1 MSKPENTKT
10 TDTAATEDT
19 VIPVESELAPEN
31 PMIEEAIAT
40 EAAHRANWLSIL
52 VAVMALAGSGA
63 VGWMGWQEIQVLRKE
78 ITASSAL
85 APVVTRLEGRVD
97 QHQSQFSEIQQ
108 QLNALAMQIERTES
122 RNQSVIDRVEGVAE
136 QLARA
141 QVDTRT
147 SYTLAEA
154 EYLLK
159 LADQR
164 LLIERNPETAIVL
177 MRTAQALLGQ
187 LDDGRLLPIREQLAA
202 DVQALSSVERVDV
215 LGMQAEL
222 LALDAVLD
230 ALELPVR
237 RLQVIEAEQTEAAP
251 MNDWL
256 QTLSEFIRIREV
268 DAPIAPLVT
277 AADAGRAR
285 EVLRLSLEQ
294 IKVAMLRED
303 QALFDASVSQAIRV
317 TQHFFSTVEGAGLR
331 VMQTL
336 EQLAGQKVVR
346 PIPDASAGLRALQTF
361 RQAEV
366 SRRAIANEVQQ

>member
-31 PMIEEAIAT
+31 PLIEEAIAT

-85 APVVTRLEGRVD
+85 APVVPRLEGRID
-97 QHQSQFSEIQQ
+97 QHQSQLSEIQQ
-108 QLNALAMQIERTES
+108 QLNALAMQIERAEN

-202 DVQALSSVERVDV
+202 DVQALSSVERIDV

-303 QALFDASVSQAIRV
+303 QALFDASVNQAIRV

-336 EQLAGQKVVR
+336 DQLAGQKVVR
-346 PIPDASAGLRALQTF
+346 PIPDASAGLRALQAF

>member
-1 MSKPENTKT
+1 MSKPENQESTE
-10 TDTAATEDT
+10 AAVTEEAA
-19 VIPVESELAPEN
+19 IPAESELAPES
-31 PMIEEAIAT
+31 PSVEEAIAT
-40 EAAHRANWLSIL
+40 EAAHRASWLSIL
-52 VAVMALAGSGA
+52 LAVMAMAGSGA
-63 VGWMGWQEIQVLRKE
+63 VGWMGWQEIQLLRQDLSE
-78 ITASSAL
+78 NTLVAGAIN
-85 APVVTRLEGRVD
+85 RLET
-97 QHQSQFSEIQQ
+97 QATQQQSKLADLQQ
-108 QLNALAMQIERTES
+108 QLDAMVTQLDRTER

-154 EYLLK
+154 EYVLK

-187 LDDGRLLPIREQLAA
+187 LEDGRLLPIREQLAR
-202 DVQALSSVERVDV
+202 DVQVLSSVERVDV
-215 LGMQAEL
+215 LGIQAEL
-222 LALDAVLD
+222 LALDAALD
-230 ALELPVR
+230 SLQLPVR
-237 RLQVIEAEQTEAAP
+237 RLQDSAVTQTETGP
-251 MNDWL
+251 TNDWL
-256 QTLSEFIRIREV
+256 RTLSEFIRIREV

-294 IKVAMLRED
+294 IKVAMMRED
-303 QALFDASVSQAIRV
+303 QAIFDASVSQAMRL

-331 VMQTL
+331 VLQTL
-336 EQLAGQKVVR
+336 EQLAGQKVAR
-346 PIPDASAGLRALQTF
+346 EIPDASSGLRALQAF

>member
-31 PMIEEAIAT
+31 PLIEEAIAT

-85 APVVTRLEGRVD
+85 APVVPRLEGRID
-97 QHQSQFSEIQQ
+97 QHQSQLSEIQK
-108 QLNALAMQIERTES
+108 QLNALAMQIERAEN

-202 DVQALSSVERVDV
+202 DVQALSSVERIDV

-336 EQLAGQKVVR
+336 DQLAGQKVVR
-346 PIPDASAGLRALQTF
+346 PIPDASAGLRALQAF